1 MKEFLIT
8 ILETYF
14 LHVLYSD
21 VMIYKLKELFKTDD
35 ITADGNVIRAGNIN
49 IYLTLS
55 DNNYI
60 NKIDIEEIS
69 K

>member
-1 MKEFLIT
+1 
-8 ILETYF
+8 
-14 LHVLYSD
+14 
-21 VMIYKLKELFKTDD
+21 MIYKLKELFKTDD

-69 K
+69 E